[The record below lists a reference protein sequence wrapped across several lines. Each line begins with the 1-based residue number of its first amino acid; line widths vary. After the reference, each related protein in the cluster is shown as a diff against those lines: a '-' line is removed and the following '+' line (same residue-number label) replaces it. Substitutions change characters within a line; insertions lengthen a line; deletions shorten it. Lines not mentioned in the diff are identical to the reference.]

1 MICRILVCHIL
12 FRASTSAAAAGPPRV
27 SGSVAPRGRR
37 PGYGQRGRACAVRRL
52 SRTER
57 RTASSV
63 RRCPTESSGRIAS
76 RTCLHSTAGHS
87 RNPSQRRRGQPRG
100 PHRHGAGERAAAYY
114 VGMVQVLQA
123 APAHAARRAV
133 ARVLELHDVAA
144 LLQRRV
150 QRLHAEALRA
160 RAGRLQRAHR
170 LQQLRPA
177 RAVTAS
183 PRKCILQPALK
194 RVAVAGRRPGC
205 TLCRPP
211 WRHGQLRLPCTPPG
225 AWLAPDI
232 KLCGGKQQWTFV
244 ARAAAVG
251 AVLHCEAL
259 DSAQHTAR

>member
-1 MICRILVCHIL
+1 MSNPSVSYPVPNFDIGRRRRPAARERLG
-12 FRASTSAAAAGPPRV
+12 RAARAAAGLRAARPRMRCQTVITHRSPHSAERAPLPGREQAAEKPPGLACTAPQV
-27 SGSVAPRGRR
+27 IVAILASVAGGR
-37 PGYGQRGRACAVRRL
+37 
-52 SRTER
+52 
-57 RTASSV
+57 
-63 RRCPTESSGRIAS
+63 
-76 RTCLHSTAGHS
+76 
-87 RNPSQRRRGQPRG
+87 
-100 PHRHGAGERAAAYY
+100 PHRHGAGKRAAAHD
-114 VGMVQVLQA
+114 VGVVQVLQA